1 MSEKQR
7 SSQENGVLGGRPW
20 WVKAAHIAFW
30 TLLFYGMS
38 AGLAKFLEWAGP

>member
-1 MSEKQR
+1 MSRESDGRKD
-7 SSQENGVLGGRPW
+7 GVLGRRPW

-38 AGLAKFLEWAGP
+38 AGLAKFLEWASP